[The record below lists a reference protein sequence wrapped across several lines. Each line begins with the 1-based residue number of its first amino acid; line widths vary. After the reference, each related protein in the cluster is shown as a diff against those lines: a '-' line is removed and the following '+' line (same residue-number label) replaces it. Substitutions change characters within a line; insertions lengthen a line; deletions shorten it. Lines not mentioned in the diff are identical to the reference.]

1 MTSDREL
8 YEFASKRVRRRNRR
22 WMLWALNLGV
32 LILALAGLILARG
45 SQAALTLFLGWGAI
59 FVTHTIILAIAE
71 STDGSIESEVRKM
84 RRALA
89 DEPYEKPKKRLE
101 LGEDGELTEVE
112 FEEAEYAKRNEVS
125 YRR

>member
-1 MTSDREL
+1 MSDHEL
-8 YEFASKRVRRRNRR
+8 YELASKRVHRRNRR

-32 LILALAGLILARG
+32 MILMLTGLIMARG

-59 FVTHTIILAIAE
+59 FVTHTIILAFAE

-89 DEPYEKPKKRLE
+89 DELYEKPKKRLE
-101 LGEDGELTEVE
+101 LGEDGELIEVE
-112 FEEAEYAKRNEVS
+112 FEEAAYANRNEVS